1 MYEDFCKVYLD
12 TVNRNKWNAYS
23 LEYIK
28 KEYEIF
34 SRKGLANTFVS
45 YYNGKPLSAAI
56 FIEHRNQVI
65 YHFSGSTNEHRDIPD
80 TYLLHWEAIKYFKG
94 RGFDL
99 YNMWGVCPE
108 NSKKHPWYGLSLF
121 KRGFSKEELEFVHS
135 QDMDI
140 NIMAKF
146 THLYEFLEA
155 LRRGYK

>member
-1 MYEDFCKVYLD
+1 
-12 TVNRNKWNAYS
+12 
-23 LEYIK
+23 
-28 KEYEIF
+28 
-34 SRKGLANTFVS
+34 
-45 YYNGKPLSAAI
+45 
-56 FIEHRNQVI
+56 
-65 YHFSGSTNEHRDIPD
+65 
-80 TYLLHWEAIKYFKG
+80 
-94 RGFDL
+94 
-99 YNMWGVCPE
+99 MWGVCPE